1 MRSVADWYD
10 RNRKSIWLCIVL
22 NLLLLL
28 IYLLLMRPVFDS
40 NDDMNIAFFVNR
52 ARPVQDPYL
61 LFENVLLGH
70 VCGFLY
76 RVTNMLPWYGLLQY
90 FGLFSAFTA
99 MTWVIQQLFST
110 AGASALSLILLN
122 FFAADAYI
130 QMQFTKTAGVCA
142 ACGLCLVVYAMT
154 RRHVHRI
161 ALLFGVLITLYGY
174 LYRDREA
181 YVMIALWCVL
191 GFGLLLR
198 LNEEKAGR
206 RLHRAQAYFAC
217 LFLVAVVCAGA
228 WAFNKVSYKMNP
240 EASAYKAVNDVRSDI
255 TDYGFPDYAKNREL
269 FDSLGISANA
279 YKLFSKWNFYDPD
292 VYTLS
297 VQEKILEAQPGRELN
312 MQLVRDF
319 LDKYPYKWFENPMFY
334 CFLTM
339 TVLVLLYGKRDW
351 KMWLTLVLLILALTG
366 VFFIMYWNGRYN
378 LQRVDSPIWLCAC
391 LILLFLTD
399 PEKFVLPT
407 RFALTLVL
415 VLLVL
420 NQDNWRENW
429 RHNTLKAAQKMAAN
443 ANIAAQASQDTEHL
457 YLSKVGLYT
466 LSTGY
471 GPLSLVPVGV
481 GANTCSLGGWPAG
494 SPSYCAVLKSF
505 GIENPYRD
513 CINNDKVYLID
524 NHIDWTMNYIHEYYD
539 PDAQEEVIGTFGEDT
554 MYRIVSKRTPQSNP

>member
-1 MRSVADWYD
+1 
-10 RNRKSIWLCIVL
+10 
-22 NLLLLL
+22 
-28 IYLLLMRPVFDS
+28 
-40 NDDMNIAFFVNR
+40 
-52 ARPVQDPYL
+52 
-61 LFENVLLGH
+61 
-70 VCGFLY
+70 
-76 RVTNMLPWYGLLQY
+76 
-90 FGLFSAFTA
+90 
-99 MTWVIQQLFST
+99 
-110 AGASALSLILLN
+110 
-122 FFAADAYI
+122 
-130 QMQFTKTAGVCA
+130 
-142 ACGLCLVVYAMT
+142 
-154 RRHVHRI
+154 
-161 ALLFGVLITLYGY
+161 
-174 LYRDREA
+174 
-181 YVMIALWCVL
+181 
-191 GFGLLLR
+191 
-198 LNEEKAGR
+198 
-206 RLHRAQAYFAC
+206 
-217 LFLVAVVCAGA
+217 
-228 WAFNKVSYKMNP
+228 
-240 EASAYKAVNDVRSDI
+240 
-255 TDYGFPDYAKNREL
+255 
-269 FDSLGISANA
+269 
-279 YKLFSKWNFYDPD
+279 
-292 VYTLS
+292 
-297 VQEKILEAQPGRELN
+297 

-339 TVLVLLYGKRDW
+339 VVLVLLYGKRDW

-399 PEKFVLPT
+399 PEKFVLPA

-429 RHNTLKAAQKMAAN
+429 RHNTRTEAQKMAAN
-443 ANIAAQASQDTEHL
+443 ADLAARTSQDTDHL

-513 CINNDKVYLID
+513 CIDNDKVYLID

-554 MYRIVSKRTPQSNP
+554 MYRIVSKKTPQSNP

>member
-1 MRSVADWYD
+1 
-10 RNRKSIWLCIVL
+10 
-22 NLLLLL
+22 
-28 IYLLLMRPVFDS
+28 
-40 NDDMNIAFFVNR
+40 
-52 ARPVQDPYL
+52 
-61 LFENVLLGH
+61 
-70 VCGFLY
+70 
-76 RVTNMLPWYGLLQY
+76 
-90 FGLFSAFTA
+90 
-99 MTWVIQQLFST
+99 MT
-110 AGASALSLILLN
+110 LLN
-122 FFAADAYI
+122 YFAAESYI
-130 QMQFTKTAGVCA
+130 NLQFTRTAGVCA
-142 ACGLCLVVYAMT
+142 ACGLFLIVYAIT
-154 RRHVHRI
+154 REKMMICPLVSGI
-161 ALLFGVLITLYGY
+161 LITVYGY
-174 LYRDREA
+174 LYRHLEA
-181 YVMIALWCVL
+181 DVIFALFGV
-191 GFGLLLR
+191 FGLYLILRVRKDAAGNEFKRVVRYLLVFALTIGCCYGCR
-198 LNEEKAGR
+198 LIDRHAYSRNEESAGYEEINDA
-206 RLHRAQAYFAC
+206 RAA
-217 LFLVAVVCAGA
+217 L
-228 WAFNKVSYKMNP
+228 M
-240 EASAYKAVNDVRSDI
+240 
-255 TDYGFPDYAKNREL
+255 DYGFPKYEEHADL
-269 FDSLGISANA
+269 FKSLGITYNA

-292 VYTLS
+292 VFTLEKMNALIDVQKRKS
-297 VQEKILEAQPGRELN
+297 VSLQTLK
-312 MQLVRDF
+312 DF
-319 LDKYPYKWFENPMFY
+319 FEVYPYKWFENPMFY

-399 PEKFVLPT
+399 PEKFFLPA

-429 RHNTLKAAQKMAAN
+429 RHNTIKAAQKMAAS

-494 SPSYCAVLKSF
+494 SPSYCAVLKSY

-554 MYRIVSKRTPQSNP
+554 MDRIVSKKTPQSNP

>member
-1 MRSVADWYD
+1 MRSVVDWYD
-10 RNRKSIWLCIVL
+10 RNRRSIWLCIVL

-40 NDDMNIAFFVNR
+40 NDDMNIAFFVNM
-52 ARPVQDPYL
+52 ARPIQDPYL

-70 VCGFLY
+70 ICSFLY

-90 FGLFSAFTA
+90 FGLFCAFTG

-110 AGASALSLILLN
+110 GSAAVLSLVFLN

-161 ALLFGVLITLYGY
+161 ALLAGVLITLYGY

-191 GFGLLLR
+191 GFTLLLR
-198 LNEEKAGR
+198 LNEVKPGR
-206 RLHRAQAYFAC
+206 RLHRAQAYFGC
-217 LFLVAVVCAGA
+217 LFLVVVLCGGA
-228 WAFNKVSYKMNP
+228 WTFNKVSYRLNP
-240 EASAYKAVNDVRSDI
+240 EASAYKAINDVRSDI
-255 TDYGFPDYAKNREL
+255 TDYGFPDYAQNREL

-292 VYTLS
+292 VYTLK
-297 VQEKILEAQPGRELN
+297 VQEKILEAQPDRELN
-312 MQLVRDF
+312 MQLVKDF

-339 TVLVLLYGKRDW
+339 AVLALLYGKRDW

-378 LQRVDSPIWLCAC
+378 LQRVDSPIWLCAS

-399 PEKFVLPT
+399 PEKFVLPA

-420 NQDNWRENW
+420 NQDNWRANW
-429 RHNTLKAAQKMAAN
+429 RHNTRRDAEKMASNANLAAQTSLDK
-443 ANIAAQASQDTEHL
+443 EHL
-457 YLSKVGLYT
+457 YLTKVGLYT
-466 LSTGY
+466 LSVGY

-481 GANTCSLGGWPAG
+481 GANTCTLGGWPAG
-494 SPSYCAVLKSF
+494 SPSYCAVLKSY

-554 MYRIVSKRTPQSNP
+554 VYRIVSNKVP